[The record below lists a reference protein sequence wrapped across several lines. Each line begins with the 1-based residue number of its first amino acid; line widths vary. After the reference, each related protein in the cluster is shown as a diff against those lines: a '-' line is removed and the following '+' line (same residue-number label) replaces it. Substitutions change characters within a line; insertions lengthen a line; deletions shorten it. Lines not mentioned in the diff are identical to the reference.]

1 MSITIH
7 LLLFSWVRVY
17 LYVFTYTVLIIQNV
31 PIMLKLNKLKKFF
44 SLYYYYAILR
54 KDWRGTAL
62 LRGLVLRVLAM
73 FVISVNRFIGDA
85 CMVFASAL
93 TFYSVLS
100 FIPIVALV
108 LGVAKGFGV
117 GKVLEQQIR
126 EQTFTDPQVMDFVV
140 QFANHALENT
150 KGGLITGLGIVILLW
165 SVIKVLGNTELA
177 MNRIWGIRRGRKL
190 TRKFSDY
197 LSVMFVAPIL
207 LTLISGI
214 NVFLTSNLQTI
225 AVEEGF
231 LRYASTLIISLV
243 NLIPYLLV
251 WFLFVF
257 LYMFMPAIPVK
268 FKYAVLAGIIAGTVY
283 QVMQWFYIRFQIGVS
298 SYNAIY
304 GSLAAL
310 PLLLVWLQLSWSI
323 VLWGTE
329 LCYIFRNRHCIYLNS
344 LNRESRWLDNVE
356 QAVKILKYI
365 SDKYMQNKGGSTL
378 GQISKNLKISTSKLQ
393 LVLHELVE
401 KSVLAEMREDD
412 DVAYLPLMDLHQ
424 LSMADIIN
432 RLANVDSQ
440 KEKGWEK
447 RYAEAIEREFG
458 KDKFA

>member
-1 MSITIH
+1 MIMSK
-7 LLLFSWVRVY
+7 
-17 LYVFTYTVLIIQNV
+17 LY
-31 PIMLKLNKLKKFF
+31 KLKKFF
-44 SLYYYYAILR
+44 SLRYYYAILR
-54 KDWRGTAL
+54 KDWRGVALFRGLL
-62 LRGLVLRVLAM
+62 LRGMAIL
-73 FVISVNRFIGDA
+73 VISVNRFVGDA
-85 CMVFASAL
+85 CMVSASAL

-108 LGVAKGFGV
+108 LGIAKGFGV

-150 KGGLITGLGIVILLW
+150 KGGLITGLGIMILLW

-177 MNRIWGIRRGRKL
+177 MNRIWAIKRGRKL

-197 LSVMFVAPIL
+197 LSVMFIAPIL

-231 LRYASTLIISLV
+231 LRYASSLIIWLV
-243 NLIPYLLV
+243 NILPYLLV

-257 LYMFMPAIPVK
+257 LYMYMPATPVK
-268 FKYAVLAGIIAGTVY
+268 FKYAILAGIIAGTVY

-329 LCYIFRNRHCIYLNS
+329 LCYIFRNRHCMYLNS
-344 LNRESRWLDNVE
+344 LDRESRWIENVG

-365 SDKYMQNKGGSTL
+365 SDEYMQNKGGVTL
-378 GQISKNLKISTSKLQ
+378 GQISKKLKISTSKLQ
-393 LVLHELVE
+393 IVLHELVE
-401 KSVLAEMREDD
+401 KSVLAGWREDD
-412 DVAYLPLMDLHQ
+412 DIVYLPLRDLHQ
-424 LSMADIIN
+424 LSMADVIN
-432 RLANVDSQ
+432 RLANVDTQ
-440 KEKGWEK
+440 MEKGWGR
-447 RYAEAIEREFG
+447 RYADAIEKEFG
-458 KDKFA
+458 HDKFA

>member
-1 MSITIH
+1 
-7 LLLFSWVRVY
+7 
-17 LYVFTYTVLIIQNV
+17 
-31 PIMLKLNKLKKFF
+31 MLKWYKLKKFF
-44 SLYYYYAILR
+44 SLDYYYVILR

-62 LRGLVLRVLAM
+62 FRGLFLRGVAM
-73 FVISVNRFIGDA
+73 LVISVNRFIGDA
-85 CMVFASAL
+85 CMVSASAL

-117 GKVLEQQIR
+117 GKVLEQQLR
-126 EQTFTDPQVMDFVV
+126 EQTFTDPQVMDFIM

-150 KGGLITGLGIVILLW
+150 KGGLITGLGIVILLL

-177 MNRIWGIRRGRKL
+177 MNRIWGIRQGRKL
-190 TRKFSDY
+190 TRKVADY
-197 LSVMFVAPIL
+197 LSLMFIAPFL
-207 LTLISGI
+207 MTLISGI

-243 NLIPYLLV
+243 NLVPYLLV
-251 WFLFVF
+251 WFLFIF
-257 LYMFMPAIPVK
+257 LYMFMPATPVK
-268 FKYAVLAGIIAGTVY
+268 FKYAVLAGILAGTVY
-283 QVMQWFYIRFQIGVS
+283 QVVQWFYIRFQIGVS

-329 LCYIFRNRHCIYLNS
+329 LCYIFRNRHCMYLNS
-344 LNRESRWLDNVE
+344 LDRESRWLDNVG

-365 SDKYMQNKGGSTL
+365 SEGYMQNKGGATL

-401 KSVLAEMREDD
+401 KSMLAEWKDEDE
-412 DVAYLPLMDLHQ
+412 VVYLPLMDLHH
-424 LSMADIIN
+424 LSMADVIN
-432 RLANVDSQ
+432 RLANVDTQ
-440 KEKGWEK
+440 MEKGWEK

-458 KDKFA
+458 QDKFA

>member
-1 MSITIH
+1 MIMSK
-7 LLLFSWVRVY
+7 
-17 LYVFTYTVLIIQNV
+17 LY
-31 PIMLKLNKLKKFF
+31 KLKKFF
-44 SLYYYYAILR
+44 SLRYYYAILR
-54 KDWRGTAL
+54 KDWRGVALFRGLL
-62 LRGLVLRVLAM
+62 LRGMAIL
-73 FVISVNRFIGDA
+73 VISVNRFVGDA
-85 CMVFASAL
+85 CMVSASAL

-108 LGVAKGFGV
+108 LGIAKGFGV

-150 KGGLITGLGIVILLW
+150 KGGLITGLGIMILLW

-177 MNRIWGIRRGRKL
+177 MNRIWGIKRGRKL

-197 LSVMFVAPIL
+197 LSVMFIAPIL

-231 LRYASTLIISLV
+231 LRYASSLIIWLV
-243 NLIPYLLV
+243 NVLPYLLV

-257 LYMFMPAIPVK
+257 LYMYMPATPVK
-268 FKYAVLAGIIAGTVY
+268 FKYAILAGIIAGTVY
-283 QVMQWFYIRFQIGVS
+283 QVMQWFYNRFQIGVS

-329 LCYIFRNRHCIYLNS
+329 LCYIFRNRHCMYLNS
-344 LNRESRWLDNVE
+344 LDRESRWIENVG

-365 SDKYMQNKGGSTL
+365 SDEYMQNKGGVTL
-378 GQISKNLKISTSKLQ
+378 GQISKKLKISTSKLQ
-393 LVLHELVE
+393 IVLHELVE
-401 KSVLAEMREDD
+401 KSVLAGWREDD
-412 DVAYLPLMDLHQ
+412 DIVYLPLRDLHQ
-424 LSMADIIN
+424 LSMADVIN
-432 RLANVDSQ
+432 RLANVDTQ
-440 KEKGWEK
+440 MEKGWER
-447 RYAEAIEREFG
+447 RYADAIEKEFG
-458 KDKFA
+458 HDKFA

>member
-1 MSITIH
+1 
-7 LLLFSWVRVY
+7 
-17 LYVFTYTVLIIQNV
+17 
-31 PIMLKLNKLKKFF
+31 
-44 SLYYYYAILR
+44 
-54 KDWRGTAL
+54 
-62 LRGLVLRVLAM
+62 
-73 FVISVNRFIGDA
+73 
-85 CMVFASAL
+85 MVSASAL

-117 GKVLEQQIR
+117 GKVLEQQLR
-126 EQTFTDPQVMDFVV
+126 EQTFTDPQVMDFIM

-177 MNRIWGIRRGRKL
+177 MNRIWGIRQGRKL
-190 TRKFSDY
+190 TRKFADY
-197 LSVMFVAPIL
+197 LSIMFIAPIL

-243 NLIPYLLV
+243 NLVPYLLV
-251 WFLFVF
+251 WFLFIF
-257 LYMFMPAIPVK
+257 LYMFMPATPVK
-268 FKYAVLAGIIAGTVY
+268 FKYAVLAGILAGTVY
-283 QVMQWFYIRFQIGVS
+283 QVVQWFYIRFQIGVS

-329 LCYIFRNRHCIYLNS
+329 LCYIFRNRHCMYLNS
-344 LNRESRWLDNVE
+344 LDRESRWLDNVG

-365 SDKYMQNKGGSTL
+365 SEGYMQNKGGATL

-401 KSVLAEMREDD
+401 KSMLAEWKDEDE
-412 DVAYLPLMDLHQ
+412 VVYLPLMDLHH
-424 LSMADIIN
+424 LSMADVIN
-432 RLANVDSQ
+432 RLANVDTQ
-440 KEKGWEK
+440 MEKGWEK

-458 KDKFA
+458 QDKFA

>member
-1 MSITIH
+1 
-7 LLLFSWVRVY
+7 
-17 LYVFTYTVLIIQNV
+17 
-31 PIMLKLNKLKKFF
+31 ML
-44 SLYYYYAILR
+44 
-54 KDWRGTAL
+54 
-62 LRGLVLRVLAM
+62 
-73 FVISVNRFIGDA
+73 VISVNRFIGDA
-85 CMVFASAL
+85 CMVSASAL

-117 GKVLEQQIR
+117 GKVLEQQLR
-126 EQTFTDPQVMDFVV
+126 EQTFTDPQVMDFIM

-177 MNRIWGIRRGRKL
+177 MNRIWGIRQGRKL
-190 TRKFSDY
+190 TRKFADY
-197 LSVMFVAPIL
+197 LSIMFIAPIL

-243 NLIPYLLV
+243 NLVPYLLV
-251 WFLFVF
+251 WFLFIF
-257 LYMFMPAIPVK
+257 LYMFMPATPVK
-268 FKYAVLAGIIAGTVY
+268 FKYAVLAGILAGTVY
-283 QVMQWFYIRFQIGVS
+283 QVVQWFYIRFQIGVS

-329 LCYIFRNRHCIYLNS
+329 LCYIFRNRHCMYLNS
-344 LNRESRWLDNVE
+344 LDRESRWLDNVG

-365 SDKYMQNKGGSTL
+365 SEGYMQNKGGATL

-401 KSVLAEMREDD
+401 KSMLAEWKDEDE
-412 DVAYLPLMDLHQ
+412 VVYLPLMDLHH
-424 LSMADIIN
+424 LSMADVIN
-432 RLANVDSQ
+432 RLANVDTQ
-440 KEKGWEK
+440 MEKGWEK

-458 KDKFA
+458 QDKFA

>member
-1 MSITIH
+1 
-7 LLLFSWVRVY
+7 
-17 LYVFTYTVLIIQNV
+17 
-31 PIMLKLNKLKKFF
+31 MLKWYKLKKFF
-44 SLYYYYAILR
+44 SLDYYYVILR

-62 LRGLVLRVLAM
+62 FRGLFLRGVAM
-73 FVISVNRFIGDA
+73 LVISVNRFIGDA
-85 CMVFASAL
+85 CMVSASAL

-117 GKVLEQQIR
+117 GKVLEQQLR
-126 EQTFTDPQVMDFVV
+126 EQTFTDPQVMDFIM

-177 MNRIWGIRRGRKL
+177 MNRIWGIRQVRKL
-190 TRKFSDY
+190 TRKFADY
-197 LSVMFVAPIL
+197 LSIMFIAPIL

-243 NLIPYLLV
+243 NLVPYLLV
-251 WFLFVF
+251 WFLFIF
-257 LYMFMPAIPVK
+257 LYMFMPATPVK
-268 FKYAVLAGIIAGTVY
+268 FKYAVLAGILAGTVY
-283 QVMQWFYIRFQIGVS
+283 QVVQWFYIRFQIGVS

-329 LCYIFRNRHCIYLNS
+329 LCYIFRNRHCMYLNS
-344 LNRESRWLDNVE
+344 LDRESRWLDNVG

-365 SDKYMQNKGGSTL
+365 SEGYMQNKGGATL

-401 KSVLAEMREDD
+401 KSMLAEWKDEDE
-412 DVAYLPLMDLHQ
+412 VVYLPLMDLHH
-424 LSMADIIN
+424 LSMADVIN
-432 RLANVDSQ
+432 RLANVDTQ
-440 KEKGWEK
+440 MEKGWEK

-458 KDKFA
+458 QDKFA

>member
-1 MSITIH
+1 MIMSK
-7 LLLFSWVRVY
+7 
-17 LYVFTYTVLIIQNV
+17 LY
-31 PIMLKLNKLKKFF
+31 KLKKFF
-44 SLYYYYAILR
+44 SLRYYYAILR
-54 KDWRGTAL
+54 KDWRGVAL
-62 LRGLVLRVLAM
+62 FRGLLFRGMAIL
-73 FVISVNRFIGDA
+73 VISVNRFVGDA
-85 CMVFASAL
+85 CMVSASAL

-108 LGVAKGFGV
+108 LGIAKGFGV

-150 KGGLITGLGIVILLW
+150 KGGLITGLGIMILLW

-177 MNRIWGIRRGRKL
+177 MNRIWGIKRGRKL

-197 LSVMFVAPIL
+197 LSVMFIAPIL

-231 LRYASTLIISLV
+231 LRYASSLIIWLV
-243 NLIPYLLV
+243 NVLPYLLV

-257 LYMFMPAIPVK
+257 LYMYMPATPVK
-268 FKYAVLAGIIAGTVY
+268 FKYAILAGIIAGTVY

-329 LCYIFRNRHCIYLNS
+329 LCYIFRNRHCMYLNS
-344 LNRESRWLDNVE
+344 LDRESRWIENVG

-365 SDKYMQNKGGSTL
+365 SDEYMQNKGGVTL
-378 GQISKNLKISTSKLQ
+378 GQISKKLKISTSKLQ
-393 LVLHELVE
+393 IVLHELVE
-401 KSVLAEMREDD
+401 KSVLAGWREDD
-412 DVAYLPLMDLHQ
+412 DIVYLPLRDLHQ
-424 LSMADIIN
+424 LSMADVIN
-432 RLANVDSQ
+432 RLANVDTQ
-440 KEKGWEK
+440 MEKGWER
-447 RYAEAIEREFG
+447 RYADAIEKEFG
-458 KDKFA
+458 HDKFA

>member
-1 MSITIH
+1 
-7 LLLFSWVRVY
+7 
-17 LYVFTYTVLIIQNV
+17 
-31 PIMLKLNKLKKFF
+31 MLKWYKLKKFF
-44 SLYYYYAILR
+44 SLDYYYVILR

-62 LRGLVLRVLAM
+62 FRGLLLRGVAM
-73 FVISVNRFIGDA
+73 LVISVNRFIGDA
-85 CMVFASAL
+85 CMVSASAL

-117 GKVLEQQIR
+117 GKVLEQQLR
-126 EQTFTDPQVMDFVV
+126 EQTFTDPQVMDFIM

-177 MNRIWGIRRGRKL
+177 MNRIWGIRQGRKL
-190 TRKFSDY
+190 TRKFADY
-197 LSVMFVAPIL
+197 LSIMFIAPIL

-243 NLIPYLLV
+243 NLVPYLLV
-251 WFLFVF
+251 WFLFIF
-257 LYMFMPAIPVK
+257 LYMFMPATPVK
-268 FKYAVLAGIIAGTVY
+268 FKYAVLAGILAGTVY
-283 QVMQWFYIRFQIGVS
+283 QVVQWFYIRFQIGVS

-329 LCYIFRNRHCIYLNS
+329 LCYIFRNRHCMYLNS
-344 LNRESRWLDNVE
+344 LDRESRWLDNVG

-365 SDKYMQNKGGSTL
+365 SEGYMQNKGGATL

-401 KSVLAEMREDD
+401 KSMLAEWKDEDE
-412 DVAYLPLMDLHQ
+412 VVYLPLMDLHH
-424 LSMADIIN
+424 LSMADVIN
-432 RLANVDSQ
+432 RLANVDTQ
-440 KEKGWEK
+440 MEKGWEK

-458 KDKFA
+458 QDKFA